1 MRKSPAAKKPPK
13 KRVFTKKQKE
23 AMEELEGAFFQ
34 TANELGHEVPSEA
47 RDLLEIVA
55 EMIVVAAE

>member
-1 MRKSPAAKKPPK
+1 
-13 KRVFTKKQKE
+13 
-23 AMEELEGAFFQ
+23 MEELESQFFQ
-34 TANELGHEVPSEA
+34 AASDLGHEVPSEA